1 MLEVEKNWKEQRESK
16 LYSDYILGENDI
28 HFMNGRGELEERL
41 IPKDLFLLWVDD
53 HMSSDLL
60 VSKNVALFQNTAHS
74 SNKLN
79 SAF

>member
-1 MLEVEKNWKEQRESK
+1 MLDVEKNWKEQRESK
-16 LYSDYILGENDI
+16 LYSDYTLGEKNI
-28 HFMNGRGELEERL
+28 CFMNERGEWEERL
-41 IPKDLFLLWVDD
+41 IPKDLFLLWVED
-53 HMSSDLL
+53 HISSGLL